1 MRAQNLLRPRSRF
14 ANWQPLTATELEGFL
29 AITLNMGI
37 IELPEIEDY
46 WKTSWSSEVPFFTSV
61 MRRDRFEQIFWL
73 LHTSHAEEGQPERR
87 IDKVKSLIDILIPN
101 FQSCY
106 KPSRDIAVDETMV
119 GFKGRFGAK
128 QYMPNKP
135 VKYGIKAFTMA
146 DSKNAYILNIL
157 PYTGS
162 DTLQEAST
170 QYEDL
175 PQPARIVL
183 HVTELY
189 LNKGHHV
196 FTDRY
201 YTSIPLA
208 QALADRSTS
217 FTGTSMR
224 NRAELPD
231 PIRLTPSRLADD
243 EVKAFRAD
251 RLLAL
256 EWRAAKKKKSL
267 IMISTESSSNMVQIQ
282 SRGTQQEVQKPFVV
296 NHYNHSMN
304 GVDRADQYTVYYS
317 FIRKARKWWRKLFF
331 WLLEV
336 AAVNSYILYKLNTT
350 TAITHLE
357 YRRKVLEAL
366 ALRHIQSAP
375 PRTLAGRPRKRQ
387 RSIST
392 GDPERLN
399 GQSHFPGK
407 LSKPKEC
414 VVCSDPAKGQRH
426 RSLYYCMTCASNP
439 TLCIENCFKLYHTEE
454 SYRIHYL

>member
-1 MRAQNLLRPRSRF
+1 
-14 ANWQPLTATELEGFL
+14 
-29 AITLNMGI
+29 
-37 IELPEIEDY
+37 
-46 WKTSWSSEVPFFTSV
+46 
-61 MRRDRFEQIFWL
+61 
-73 LHTSHAEEGQPERR
+73 
-87 IDKVKSLIDILIPN
+87 
-101 FQSCY
+101 
-106 KPSRDIAVDETMV
+106 
-119 GFKGRFGAK
+119 
-128 QYMPNKP
+128 
-135 VKYGIKAFTMA
+135 MA
-146 DSKNAYILNIL
+146 DSKNAYIFNIL

-162 DTLQEAST
+162 GTLQEAST

-175 PQPARIVL
+175 PQPVRIVL

-224 NRAELPD
+224 NHAELPD

-243 EVKAFRAD
+243 EVKAFTAD
-251 RLLAL
+251 RLSAL

-267 IMISTESSSNMVQIQ
+267 IMISNESSSNMVQIQ
-282 SRGTQQEVQKPFVV
+282 SRGSQQEVQKPFVV

-317 FIRKARKWWRKLFF
+317 FIQKARKWWRKLFF

-336 AAVNSYILYKLNTT
+336 ATVNSYILYKLNTT

-375 PRTLAGRPRKRQ
+375 PRALAGRPRKRQ

-392 GDPERLN
+392 DDPEQLN

-426 RSLYYCMTCASNP
+426 RSLYYCTLVHLTPHYALSTVSNCTTQRNP
-439 TLCIENCFKLYHTEE
+439 TEFIISSCLLITFMHLPALAVLYLSCVHNTPAIYRSFQVAFSVNSPALNWTLNTQLLLKKLSNVCPTRYFLLLNYSPLNSTSNSFILVSTSLSCCE
-454 SYRIHYL
+454 SQTL

>member
-1 MRAQNLLRPRSRF
+1 MNNTLYHFSTLCQCRYTRERIEKMRAENLLWPRSRF
-14 ANWQPLTATELEGFL
+14 ANWQPLSATEFEGFL
-29 AITLNMGI
+29 AITLNMEI

-73 LHTSHAEEGQPERR
+73 LHTSHAEEGQSERR

-101 FQSCY
+101 FQSSY
-106 KPSRDIAVDETMV
+106 KPSRDVAVDETMV
-119 GFKGRFGAK
+119 GFRGCFGAK

-146 DSKNAYILNIL
+146 DSKNGYVLNVL
-157 PYTGS
+157 SYTGR

-170 QYEDL
+170 EYVDL
-175 PQPARIVL
+175 PQPVRIVL
-183 HVTELY
+183 HLIELY
-189 LNKGHHV
+189 LDKGHHV

-208 QALADRSTS
+208 QALTDHSTS

-224 NRAELPD
+224 NHVELPD
-231 PIRLTPSRLADD
+231 PIRLTPTRLTDN

-267 IMISTESSSNMVQIQ
+267 IMISTESSSNMVQVQ
-282 SRGTQQEVQKPFVV
+282 SRGSQQELHKPFVV

-304 GVDRADQYTVYYS
+304 GVDRADQYTLYYS
-317 FIRKARKWWRKLFF
+317 FIQKARKWWRKLFF
-331 WLLEV
+331 WMLEV
-336 AAVNSYILYKLNTT
+336 AMVNSYILYKLNTT

-357 YRRKVLEAL
+357 YRQKVLEAL
-366 ALRHIQSAP
+366 A
-375 PRTLAGRPRKRQ
+375 
-387 RSIST
+387 
-392 GDPERLN
+392 
-399 GQSHFPGK
+399 
-407 LSKPKEC
+407 
-414 VVCSDPAKGQRH
+414 
-426 RSLYYCMTCASNP
+426 M
-439 TLCIENCFKLYHTEE
+439 
-454 SYRIHYL
+454 